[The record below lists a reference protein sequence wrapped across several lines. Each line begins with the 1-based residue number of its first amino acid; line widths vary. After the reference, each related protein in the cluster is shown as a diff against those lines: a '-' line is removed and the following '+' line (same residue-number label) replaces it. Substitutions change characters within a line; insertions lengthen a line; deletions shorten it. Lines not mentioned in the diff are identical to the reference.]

1 MLILC
6 CVDHL
11 RIISMQEGGDTR
23 AVFER
28 LSRGISAIE
37 AGLQKILGTSD
48 VFMRSDDFGMITCW

>member
-1 MLILC
+1 
-6 CVDHL
+6 
-11 RIISMQEGGDTR
+11 MQEGGDTR

-48 VFMRSDDFGMITCW
+48 VFMRSEDFGMITCW